1 MIKAV
6 TRDGGVAVD
15 VKGNETDIAHE
26 VKALIEALTK
36 NTETQAMLLAA
47 LLFLMTKGMP
57 DEEEE

>member
-15 VKGNETDIAHE
+15 IKGDEETIAHE

-36 NTETQAMLLAA
+36 NTETQAMFLAA
-47 LLFLMTKGMP
+47 LLFLMTKGMQ
-57 DEEEE
+57 E